1 MNEKLLKNNYLIIP
15 NFISSYKSHILDKEF
30 NEYCESGNVVYGND
44 TQAPKSYSEYNYIS
58 FLELLC
64 EKTQEVSSILEE
76 TVLPTYAYARV
87 YKNGSVLDRHVDR
100 DACEISITVHLGG
113 DKSWPIFIKSPND
126 EEKSVELNPGDAMMY
141 LGTIAE
147 HWREQYTGENY
158 CQVFLHY
165 VRSRGECVYTYFDKN
180 QNEFKNQKRQN
191 ISDTNYVENK
201 VKEKI
206 SPTLIIPKPDLKLE
220 DFIHVFDNMVP
231 ESLCDNILSEYSN
244 SIEWTDSEVGNKSSP
259 INKNVRNCYSISLS
273 NENTISKNYM
283 IRKKIDDDIFECAK
297 NVMEK
302 YQSIHQN
309 FQISIDTGYDLLK
322 YNEGNFYIEH
332 TDSYTQQQRSVSC
345 SFQLNDE
352 YEGGEFAFFGRQMMI
367 RSGKGSAIIFPSNFM
382 YPHEIMPVTKGTRY
396 STITW
401 FV

>member
-15 NFISSYKSHILDKEF
+15 NFISPYKAHTLSKEF
-30 NEYCESGNVVYGND
+30 SEYCENGNLIYGDD

-113 DKSWPIFIKSPND
+113 DKSYPIFIKTPNG
-126 EEKSVELNPGDAMMY
+126 EERSVELNPGDAMMY
-141 LGTIAE
+141 LGIVAE
-147 HWREQYTGENY
+147 HWRESYTGENY

-165 VRSRGECVYTYFDKN
+165 VRSRGECMYTYFDKN
-180 QNEFKNQKRQN
+180 QNQFKNQKRED
-191 ISDTNYVENK
+191 ISTTNFVENK
-201 VKEKI
+201 VEEKI

-220 DFIHVFDNMVP
+220 DFIHVFDSIVP
-231 ESLCDNILSEYSN
+231 IELCDDILSEYSN
-244 SIEWTDSEVGNKSSP
+244 STEWTGSEIGAEN
-259 INKNVRNCYSISLS
+259 IENKNIRNCFSISLS
-273 NENTISKNYM
+273 SENTISKNYKM
-283 IRKKIDDDIFECAK
+283 RKKIDDNIFECAK

-302 YQSIHQN
+302 YQDIHETFKIN
-309 FQISIDTGYDLLK
+309 IDTGYDLLK
-322 YNEGNFYIEH
+322 YHEGNFYIEH
-332 TDSYTQQQRSVSC
+332 TDSFKYQQRSVSC
-345 SFQLNDE
+345 SFQLNDD

-367 RSGKGSAIIFPSNFM
+367 RSGKGSVIIFPSNFM

-396 STITW
+396 SIITW